1 MTAQDVVE
9 FWLAGANDALKTAE
23 ELMIA
28 ERYHHALFFC
38 HLAVEKML
46 KSVYVTKIG
55 NVPPPLHNLLLLTD
69 KAKIK
74 LPEATLEQLRE
85 INTFNVEARYDDY
98 KLKFYKKA
106 TKDFS
111 EKWFSVTKKLL
122 LWLKSI

>member
-1 MTAQDVVE
+1 
-9 FWLAGANDALKTAE
+9 
-23 ELMIA
+23 MIA